1 MFDLPDRLPMLSAGA
16 HASPDDG
23 ACLMEFVSLLA
34 GERWSDS
41 PRCTHP
47 VLAAVARCVNDEMS
61 TPRRQNLVPFAP
73 ELIGLH
79 GIDQRLGAAVTLV
92 CVDRALA
99 LTPDSRSLRRHQRL
113 AWRILRKGD
122 RHSPRLTDLVYDR
135 LPAMHAI
142 AGSMRAMRSLRQSD
156 RDVWLAELMRAA
168 VETAREFST
177 PATGDRQHPSL
188 AFSR

>member
-61 TPRRQNLVPFAP
+61 TPRRQNLIPFAP
-73 ELIGLH
+73 DLVGLH
-79 GIDQRLGAAVTLV
+79 GHDQRLGAAVALV
-92 CVDRALA
+92 CIDRALG

-113 AWRILRKGD
+113 ARRLLRKGD
-122 RHSPRLTDLVYDR
+122 SHSPRLTALAYDR

-156 RDVWLAELMRAA
+156 RDAWLVGLLRAA
-168 VETAREFST
+168 VLTAREFAT
-177 PATGDRQHPSL
+177 PADSAQGRRSM
-188 AFSR
+188 AVSR